1 MGFHVHVDRD
11 HIKQKLKFHLTKL
24 DDVHIDQIADVMDQM
39 NSTQAAI
46 IFKSLDGYVYKDHP
60 WVIGDS
66 VMIHKDYLY
75 TNRYDENAMVEYGII
90 DENGLIE
97 CRIIRISKLENEI
110 RVQYKCVNTDGSH
123 GTAEWS
129 CDINKIE
136 RTVGLERPN
145 LNDLL

>member
-1 MGFHVHVDRD
+1 MAFHVHVTRD

-24 DDVHIDQIADVMDQM
+24 DDAHIDQIADIMDQM
-39 NSTQAAI
+39 NSHHASV

-60 WVIGDS
+60 WVIGDT
-66 VMIHKDYLY
+66 VMIHKEHLY
-75 TNRYDENAMVEYGII
+75 THRYDENAMRNHGII

-97 CRIIRISKLENEI
+97 CKIIRISKLDDEI
-110 RVQYKCVNTDGSH
+110 RVQYKRVDNDGSH
-123 GTAEWS
+123 GTTEWS
-129 CDINKIE
+129 CDVTKIE

>member
-39 NSTQAAI
+39 NSNQAAI

-75 TNRYDENAMVEYGII
+75 TNRYDENAMEEYGII
-90 DENGLIE
+90 DENGLVE
-97 CRIIRISKLENEI
+97 CRIIRISKLESEM
-110 RVQYKCVNTDGSH
+110 RVQYKRVDTDGSH

>member
-1 MGFHVHVDRD
+1 MAFHVHVTRD

-24 DDVHIDQIADVMDQM
+24 DDAHVDQIADIMDQM
-39 NSTQAAI
+39 NSHHASV

-60 WVIGDS
+60 WVIGDT
-66 VMIHKDYLY
+66 VMIHKDNLY
-75 TNRYDENAMVEYGII
+75 THRYDESAMRDHGII

-97 CRIIRISKLENEI
+97 CRIVKISKLDDDI
-110 RVQYKCVNTDGSH
+110 RVQYKRIDTDGSH
-123 GTAEWS
+123 GNTEWS